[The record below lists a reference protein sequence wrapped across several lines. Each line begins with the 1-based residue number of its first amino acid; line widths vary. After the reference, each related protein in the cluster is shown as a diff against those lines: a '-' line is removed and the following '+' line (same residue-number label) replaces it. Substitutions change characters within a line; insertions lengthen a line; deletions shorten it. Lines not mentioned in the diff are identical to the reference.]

1 MKQPAFGRVKVE
13 SEGEFFTPHFYLF
26 RLATYKGLKQP
37 AFGRVKVESEGEKM
51 QDFKDLLVWQ
61 KSIELFG
68 NVVKDV
74 EEFPKTEVAKIIANQ
89 VLRST
94 SSISAN
100 IAEGYGRRK
109 GAEFVHFLYIA
120 RGSANESMDWY
131 EKLHRLE
138 YINTAISKK
147 RQAQLGEIRAMLS
160 GMINK
165 ISS

>member
-1 MKQPAFGRVKVE
+1 
-13 SEGEFFTPHFYLF
+13 
-26 RLATYKGLKQP
+26 
-37 AFGRVKVESEGEKM
+37 M
-51 QDFKDLLVWQ
+51 QDFKDLMVWQ
-61 KSIELFG
+61 KSIELFE

-131 EKLHRLE
+131 EKLHRLG